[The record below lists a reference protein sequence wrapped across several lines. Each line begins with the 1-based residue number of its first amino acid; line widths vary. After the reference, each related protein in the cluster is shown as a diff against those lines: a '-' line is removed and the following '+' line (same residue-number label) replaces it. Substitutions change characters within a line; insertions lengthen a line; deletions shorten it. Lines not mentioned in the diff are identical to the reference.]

1 MSDTTIIEIVE
12 LTMKEIELIK
22 AIRHRW
28 RFGELTLLVRD
39 GQPYR
44 MKRVTEFTDLSEGK

>member
-12 LTMKEIELIK
+12 LTQKEVELIK

-28 RFGELTLLVRD
+28 RFGELTLMVRD

-44 MKRVTEFTDLSEGK
+44 MRRVTEFNDLGEGK